1 MVRAS
6 ICEGHWKKVL
16 KVRLTKWSASWGD
29 TKALNR
35 RTERST
41 AKEGSE
47 LQHGWGKSTTS
58 YFAFFR
64 VPYRMIV
71 CVLAQS
77 CPVQFSATLWAL
89 ADQALLSMGF
99 SWQEYGVGCHFLLQW
114 IFHMQGSNLSWQ
126 ANCLL
131 LSHRLQIAFCMCVCV
146 RVCVRVC
153 VCVSCSVVSASLRSH
168 GL

>member
-1 MVRAS
+1 
-6 ICEGHWKKVL
+6 
-16 KVRLTKWSASWGD
+16 
-29 TKALNR
+29 
-35 RTERST
+35 
-41 AKEGSE
+41 
-47 LQHGWGKSTTS
+47 
-58 YFAFFR
+58 
-64 VPYRMIV
+64 MIV

-153 VCVSCSVVSASLRSH
+153 VCVLVAQSCPPLCDPMDCSPPGSSAHGIFQTRIQNAKALQIH
-168 GL
+168 GLLKFKLVVISKGTLRAPAWWPSL